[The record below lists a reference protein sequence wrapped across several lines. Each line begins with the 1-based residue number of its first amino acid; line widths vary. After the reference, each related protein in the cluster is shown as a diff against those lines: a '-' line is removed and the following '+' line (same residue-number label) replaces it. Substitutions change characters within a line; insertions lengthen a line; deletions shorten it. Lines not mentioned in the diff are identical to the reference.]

1 MIPVS
6 KALEVT
12 AASRYDAYSAVT
24 NNLVFDPSNGKLL
37 PPAEQG
43 NANKKATYKLAF
55 RFNPVDNL
63 LVRGSYGTGFKVAN
77 MDSITSPIRQ
87 AGNTSGSYPCPVKA
101 PDPRAAYCTGTT
113 QQYLLSGGN
122 NLKGPSGL
130 KPETSKQYT
139 IGLRF
144 DPVTNLSLGLDLWSV
159 KMKDQ
164 ITSLPEQFPFA
175 DPVKFN
181 NNFSIVYDQGIG
193 SNKLVT
199 LLPTF
204 NLAAARY
211 QGIDWDNTYAT
222 KTAFGKLNLKW
233 SGTLMLQ
240 SEVDVPGSPTES
252 SLGRFDAYNNA
263 TSRVISHISASLNSK
278 DMYTNTLMMNY
289 RSGYQDQV
297 LTANDNALKLVN
309 SDGSLPV
316 EFTGLKR
323 DVRAFITFDWQTRVQ
338 FKEYNNLTLSLG
350 IRNLF
355 DKAPPLSIRI
365 AGGGN
370 QAGYDARY
378 ANPLGRQFY
387 INGGLSF

>member
-1 MIPVS
+1 
-6 KALEVT
+6 
-12 AASRYDAYSAVT
+12 
-24 NNLVFDPSNGKLL
+24 
-37 PPAEQG
+37 
-43 NANKKATYKLAF
+43 
-55 RFNPVDNL
+55 
-63 LVRGSYGTGFKVAN
+63 
-77 MDSITSPIRQ
+77 
-87 AGNTSGSYPCPVKA
+87 
-101 PDPRAAYCTGTT
+101 
-113 QQYLLSGGN
+113 
-122 NLKGPSGL
+122 
-130 KPETSKQYT
+130 
-139 IGLRF
+139 
-144 DPVTNLSLGLDLWSV
+144 
-159 KMKDQ
+159 
-164 ITSLPEQFPFA
+164 
-175 DPVKFN
+175 
-181 NNFSIVYDQGIG
+181 
-193 SNKLVT
+193 
-199 LLPTF
+199 
-204 NLAAARY
+204 
-211 QGIDWDNTYAT
+211 
-222 KTAFGKLNLKW
+222 
-233 SGTLMLQ
+233 MLQ